1 MLVIHA
7 KVFWFPLFNK
17 CWERRICHGNQNIE
31 DPTDNSD
38 TNNAAD
44 ANNAAEMDAADA
56 AGDSVWSYFG
66 LVTNIILVTH

>member
-1 MLVIHA
+1 MV
-7 KVFWFPLFNK
+7 
-17 CWERRICHGNQNIE
+17 NQNIE
-31 DPTDNSD
+31 EPSDNTG

-66 LVTNIILVTH
+66 FVTNIILVTH

>member
-1 MLVIHA
+1 MQKFFGSLCSISV
-7 KVFWFPLFNK
+7 
-17 CWERRICHGNQNIE
+17 CWERRIRHGNQNIE

-38 TNNAAD
+38 T
-44 ANNAAEMDAADA
+44 NNAAEMDAADA